1 MTASDATPDGVG
13 GVDRV
18 DRVVEGPVPKHAQLR
33 EILRRVIER
42 KLPPGSRI
50 PSERELA
57 GRYRVSRV
65 TVRAAVGRLADEGL
79 LTRVRGKGTFTAAR
93 RKSPTTTAS
102 ASRTPGKPSEPN
114 RPTATP
120 RGCSVS
126 GPVTRSWSSTGSRA
140 ITADRWKT

>member
-13 GVDRV
+13 RVDGVDHVV
-18 DRVVEGPVPKHAQLR
+18 DGPVPKHAQLR

-65 TVRAAVGRLADEGL
+65 TVRAAIGRLADEGL
-79 LTRVRGKGTFTAAR
+79 LTRVRGKGTFTAAQR
-93 RKSPTTTAS
+93 NSSAGRPVEDMTSWYRGHRYQETTQLD
-102 ASRTPGKPSEPN
+102 PGSEQGGIP
-114 RPTATP
+114 
-120 RGCSVS
+120 
-126 GPVTRSWSSTGSRA
+126 
-140 ITADRWKT
+140 